1 MGALIKIG
9 PYFISKTKIIAQPE
23 EYRQGRNTNGLYD
36 SELDHWKMFDQYH
49 YESVFNTDDYINVPR
64 GRVLFDENRQRSIIY
79 IDQCFIS
86 NQKILAQIIELFQ
99 IEQYTVKLD
108 LHYRCPNC
116 LGDIW
121 E

>member
-1 MGALIKIG
+1 MIKIG
-9 PYFISKTKIIAQPE
+9 PYFISNTKIIARPV
-23 EYRQGRNTNGLYD
+23 EYWQGRNTNGLYD

-64 GRVLFDENRQRSIIY
+64 GRVLFDENRQTSIIY

-86 NQKILAQIIELFQ
+86 NQKILLQIIELFQ
-99 IEQYTVKLD
+99 IEQYTVKSD